1 VNQDDTNLG
10 SEEHAPRRA
19 EDPTRASD
27 IHYYRQS
34 ALSKVL
40 REQALEG
47 ARRAQR
53 EVLILIPL
61 VVGIVLLWRYRED
74 VFGTDVPVRIATGLA
89 LAVIGWRFARDVGRV
104 MGPRLLSR
112 FDPGTASTVAFL
124 VQVVTLF
131 AVAIL
136 AFRVV
141 GVRPGTLAVGGAVTA
156 VVLGLAA
163 QSTLGNLIAGSVL
176 LTARPFRAG
185 ERIRMQGGSLG
196 TQLEGTVASIGLIYT
211 TLARGEERILI
222 PNNVVLGA
230 TILPVRQPTGIDL
243 RARLPADIR
252 PSDLQTLL
260 RERVRTPTRDHPHIA
275 LEEFR
280 GDEVIVHVEAT
291 PVSDEDGPQLADEVL
306 AVLSDLPVHA
316 RSSS

>member
-1 VNQDDTNLG
+1 VEHDETAIRPEDEAPLG
-10 SEEHAPRRA
+10 P
-19 EDPTRASD
+19 EDPTRTSD

-34 ALSKVL
+34 ALAKLV

-53 EVLILIPL
+53 EVLVLVPL
-61 VVGIVLLWRYRED
+61 VIGIVVLWRYRED
-74 VFGTDVPVRIATGLA
+74 IFGTDVPVRIAAGLA
-89 LAVIGWRFARDVGRV
+89 LAVIGWRFARDVGRA

-112 FDPGTASTVAFL
+112 FDPGTSSTVAFL
-124 VQVVTLF
+124 VQLVTLF

-163 QSTLGNLIAGSVL
+163 QSTLGNLIAGTVL

-211 TLARGEERILI
+211 TLARGEETILI

-230 TILPVRQPTGIDL
+230 TILPVRRPAGIDM
-243 RARLPADIR
+243 RVRLPADVR
-252 PSDLQTLL
+252 PSDLQRLL
-260 RERVRTPTRDHPHIA
+260 LERVKTPTRDEPNIA

-280 GDEVIVHVEAT
+280 GEEVIVHVEAT

-306 AVLSDLPVHA
+306 AVLSDLPVHE
-316 RSSS
+316 RQST